1 MRYLNCFTCDARFC
15 RVTRRLKFLCLTM
28 PPLKQLDEQHWR
40 LRTSL
45 PLPGHRYLSVEH
57 HDIHGRQMGSPAAVL
72 NLTIF

>member
-1 MRYLNCFTCDARFC
+1 
-15 RVTRRLKFLCLTM
+15 M

-57 HDIHGRQMGSPAAVL
+57 HDIHGRLMGSPAAVL